1 MQLSTLHGGRVFA
14 AGELTAQSGILREDF
29 RLDIMVTG
37 GGVQGN
43 YDAAVPQVRKIKHT
57 SPLPLSR
64 SSLLPR
70 AISGKRFRSSIAL
83 R

>member
-43 YDAAVPQVRKIKHT
+43 YDAAVPPG
-57 SPLPLSR
+57 PLPPSR